1 MPIRLRKHNEET
13 YEKIKDGFKKYDVT
27 KIEEALEELR
37 DCHLNDDQAKLLEAI
52 QEAFDEFE
60 YEKGL
65 ALFDK

>member
-1 MPIRLRKHNEET
+1 MS
-13 YEKIKDGFKKYDVT
+13 
-27 KIEEALEELR
+27 KIEEAMEELR
-37 DCHLNDDQAKLLEAI
+37 DSHLNDDQAKLLEAI